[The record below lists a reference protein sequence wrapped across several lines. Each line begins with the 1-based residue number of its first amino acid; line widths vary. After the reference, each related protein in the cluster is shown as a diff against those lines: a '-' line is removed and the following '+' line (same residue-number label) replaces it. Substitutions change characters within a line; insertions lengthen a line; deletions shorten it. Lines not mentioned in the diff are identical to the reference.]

1 MLPQDDVRKVIG
13 EVNDIRK
20 KVRAEQHSAS
30 DVMNMVDNL
39 HDAEETEG
47 VHIDDVNGGEL
58 SKEKVVEAR
67 ECELRTFRDMNV
79 YTYVR
84 REEAQSRGK
93 ILGVRWVDFKTRR
106 RKVKTGGARVCF
118 QGRSRRYFCSHTP
131 ANGQQV
137 CPL

>member
-20 KVRAEQHSAS
+20 KVRAEQYSAS

-39 HDAEETEG
+39 HDAEETEC
-47 VHIDDVNGGEL
+47 VYIDDVNGGEL

-67 ECELRTFRDMNV
+67 KCELDLRLTRGSSV
-79 YTYVR
+79 S
-84 REEAQSRGK
+84 REDSWCAMGGLSKR
-93 ILGVRWVDFKTRR
+93 RR
-106 RKVKTGGARVCF
+106 RKIKTGGARVCF

-137 CPL
+137 CPF